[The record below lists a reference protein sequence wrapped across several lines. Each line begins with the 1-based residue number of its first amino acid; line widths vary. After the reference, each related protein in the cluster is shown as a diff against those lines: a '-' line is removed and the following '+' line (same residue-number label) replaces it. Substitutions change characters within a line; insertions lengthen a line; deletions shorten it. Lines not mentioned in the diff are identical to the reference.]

1 MSMELSASAQP
12 ELRVPYGTEEVH
24 AVASKRSSL
33 HFMALFKA
41 CKKGDMYAVMRW
53 FEQTQLTSEDGVD
66 ARDKVTV
73 RNYRSVSVGI
83 L

>member
-1 MSMELSASAQP
+1 
-12 ELRVPYGTEEVH
+12 
-24 AVASKRSSL
+24 
-33 HFMALFKA
+33 
-41 CKKGDMYAVMRW
+41 MRW